1 MYVDDMYTY
10 TRPESYQIV
19 STPTSNVCRVLPQ
32 SVWWSVVHILSALSA
47 WYLLSYVLRKTLKL
61 LLTYQGWMIERHK

>member
-1 MYVDDMYTY
+1 MDL
-10 TRPESYQIV
+10 PI
-19 STPTSNVCRVLPQ
+19 SNVCRILPHV
-32 SVWWSVVHILSALSA
+32 VWRCVVHFLSALSA